1 MNDKKL
7 MIKSKG
13 ILNQIGLLGVIA
25 VLCII
30 FTCLNST
37 FIAAANLMNIVRQ
50 SAVMIIVAMGVT
62 FVMISGELDLSIG
75 GVACLTGMVVS
86 KLLTS
91 GVSIPVAILIGLLL
105 GALLGLFNGILTT
118 KFNLPSMIVTLA
130 TMNLANGSAS
140 LITGGTAIYNLPQEF
155 EFLGRGFIFGIP
167 AQVVFMV
174 ILVIICGIVLSK
186 TLIGRYALAIG
197 GNADVSSSTKMY
209 LNELSPFSKDN
220 YKGRNINFGVREHAM
235 AAIANGLALAGYRP
249 FVSTFLS
256 FSDYLKPALRLSALM
271 NLPVTY
277 IFTHDS
283 ISIGQD
289 GPTHQPVEQL
299 VSLRAT
305 PNLEVFRPADSNEVI
320 GSFKTIFE
328 NNKPSCL
335 ILGRDKIKI
344 LETTSI
350 SATSK
355 GAYIVHNEERKLD
368 GIIIATGEEVT
379 LALSVMKLLKEKG
392 YDLRV
397 ISMPS
402 IERYNLLTAEEKEE
416 LFPVGAKKFVIEK
429 GSSYS
434 WYSFVYKDSYLFTLD
449 KFGTSGTKEEVDS
462 FYGFTK
468 EEISLKIEA
477 LLK

>member
-30 FTCLNST
+30 FTCLNCT

-140 LITGGTAIYNLPQEF
+140 LITGGTAIYNLHQEF

-197 GNADVSSSTKMY
+197 GNADV
-209 LNELSPFSKDN
+209 
-220 YKGRNINFGVREHAM
+220 A
-235 AAIANGLALAGYRP
+235 
-249 FVSTFLS
+249 
-256 FSDYLKPALRLSALM
+256 
-271 NLPVTY
+271 
-277 IFTHDS
+277 
-283 ISIGQD
+283 
-289 GPTHQPVEQL
+289 
-299 VSLRAT
+299 
-305 PNLEVFRPADSNEVI
+305 
-320 GSFKTIFE
+320 
-328 NNKPSCL
+328 
-335 ILGRDKIKI
+335 
-344 LETTSI
+344 
-350 SATSK
+350 
-355 GAYIVHNEERKLD
+355 
-368 GIIIATGEEVT
+368 
-379 LALSVMKLLKEKG
+379 
-392 YDLRV
+392 
-397 ISMPS
+397 
-402 IERYNLLTAEEKEE
+402 
-416 LFPVGAKKFVIEK
+416 
-429 GSSYS
+429 
-434 WYSFVYKDSYLFTLD
+434 
-449 KFGTSGTKEEVDS
+449 
-462 FYGFTK
+462 
-468 EEISLKIEA
+468 
-477 LLK
+477 